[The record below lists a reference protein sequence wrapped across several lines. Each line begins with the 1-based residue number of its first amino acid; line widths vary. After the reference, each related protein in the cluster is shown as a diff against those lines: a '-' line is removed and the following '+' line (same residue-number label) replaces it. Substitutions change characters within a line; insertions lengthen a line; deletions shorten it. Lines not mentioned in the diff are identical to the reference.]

1 MQVTDGAL
9 HLPAIRSILV
19 AITPGTE
26 RCLPVGYFSM
36 RIKNLMLN
44 WNPCKLEA
52 YAQAKALDE
61 YSIYFRES
69 DNPPICLRDNSAV
82 VEAAKRLKRGEYLAS
97 PRLQTLIT
105 ALQQYGVIFCH
116 MP

>member
-1 MQVTDGAL
+1 
-9 HLPAIRSILV
+9 
-19 AITPGTE
+19 
-26 RCLPVGYFSM
+26 M

-82 VEAAKRLKRGEYLAS
+82 VEAAKRLER
-97 PRLQTLIT
+97 
-105 ALQQYGVIFCH
+105 
-116 MP
+116 